1 MMMMSS
7 GKLIPFCGFPTDGN
21 TASSPPSP
29 VNLTLSCNNIGIRRS
44 FCSSSGKRRTQL
56 FLTISRLSSDYHSS
70 AQKDGSLAIQLGDY
84 VSWHHCPCY
93 HQQCH
98 QSHDDQHY
106 TSNNVEESSKREKY
120 KMSLSSSKKANK
132 NVPANVGSIKEGFD
146 DTDGGYDN
154 DKKALILSM

>member
-84 VSWHHCPCY
+84 VSWHRCPCY

-98 QSHDDQHY
+98 QSHNDQHY
-106 TSNNVEESSKREKY
+106 SRDDEESSKREKY
-120 KMSLSSSKKANK
+120 KMSLLFKASEYRMWQQLSY
-132 NVPANVGSIKEGFD
+132 VGSIKD
-146 DTDGGYDN
+146 RV
-154 DKKALILSM
+154 